1 MKKLLF
7 IISLVL
13 LGSTSFAQT
22 TTNPFKN
29 TQWKGT
35 VNIPDPTGAIIAF
48 EEGKVMFKA
57 MENDSPI
64 EELSYTI
71 EGNILT
77 MKKIAGSSPCTENE
91 VAKLSFEII
100 KDTLILKVVSDDCKA
115 RGAAF
120 TDEQG
125 NAYVW
130 KKDK

>member
-1 MKKLLF
+1 MKKTFCIFLF
-7 IISLVL
+7 VL
-13 LGSTSFAQT
+13 LGSTSFAQNAI
-22 TTNPFKN
+22 NPFKN

-35 VNIPDPTGAIIAF
+35 VNVPDPTGAIIAF
-48 EEGKVMFKA
+48 EEAKVMFKA

-64 EELSYTI
+64 EELSYTV

-77 MKKIAGSSPCTENE
+77 MKKIAGSSPCTENQ
-91 VAKLSFEII
+91 VAKLSFEIV
-100 KDTLILKVVSDDCKA
+100 KDTLILKVISDDCTV